1 MKDKDIFNKIK
12 EVLIEDFEVEEE
24 LITLQASFYE
34 NLGLD
39 SLDAIDLIVNL
50 NNTYD
55 VDIDNKEIEDIRT
68 IEQLIAIIKKNID
81 K

>member
-68 IEQLIAIIKKNID
+68 IEQLIAVIKKNIE